1 MLFNSYEFIFIFLPV
16 TLLGYFLIA
25 KKNIRLSNVWLTL
38 ASFFFYG
45 WWDIRFV
52 PILTASI
59 LWNFFLGIAIGKA
72 RQGKAR
78 QIVLCIAIAVNLAL
92 LCYFKYTDFFIKSI
106 NKIAHT
112 DWNLLNIVL
121 PLGISF
127 WTFTQTAYLVDVY
140 REKTEPC
147 NFLDYVLFVMIF
159 PHLISGPIINH
170 SEMIPQ
176 FNEKKRHKLNL
187 YYFSRGLMFF
197 LFGLFKKV
205 VIADSLAPIVDE
217 YFRMGDSLSMLGAWI
232 GVFAYT
238 FQLYFDFSGYSE
250 MALGLGKMLNIDFP
264 INFDSPYKSKS
275 PIEFWQRWHMTLGS
289 WIRDYLYIP
298 LGGNRKGQ
306 VRKMLNLFI
315 SMTLSG
321 FWHGAGLKYIV
332 WGIWHGLLLVVNHSW
347 RYFAKPKN
355 IKIPSFVAKF
365 MTFAAITAGWVI
377 FRGGVKRGLKIMLKM
392 FDVSSIFAMS
402 ISASQILTVLML
414 ILLSITVFLMP
425 NVIEIVNGRFKTNK
439 KWILVAVLLTDT
451 CLLFLSRNSVFLYF
465 DF

>member
-1 MLFNSYEFIFIFLPV
+1 MLFNSYEFIFFFLPV

-25 KKNIRLSNVWLTL
+25 KKSVKLSNVWLTL

-45 WWDIRFV
+45 WWNIRFV
-52 PILTASI
+52 PILSASI
-59 LWNFFLGIAIGKA
+59 LWNFIFGHLIHKS
-72 RQGKAR
+72 KNKKL
-78 QIVLCIAIAVNLAL
+78 VLFIAIAVNIAL
-92 LCYFKYTDFFIKSI
+92 LGYFKYTDFFIDSI
-106 NKIAHT
+106 NRFAHT

-140 REKTEPC
+140 RGKTEPC

-176 FNEKKRHKLNL
+176 FNEKERHKFNL
-187 YYFSRGLMFF
+187 DNFTLGLMFF

-205 VIADSLAPIVDE
+205 VIADSLAPIVDQ
-217 YFRMGDSLSMLGAWI
+217 YFGGADALSVWGAWI

-250 MALGLGKMLNIDFP
+250 MALGLGKMINIDFP

-315 SMTLSG
+315 AMTLSG

-332 WGIWHGLLLVVNHSW
+332 WGIWHGFLLVVNHSW
-347 RYFAKPKN
+347 RYFAKPRN

-377 FRGGVKRGLKIMLKM
+377 FRGGVKRGLKIMTKM
-392 FDVSSIFAMS
+392 FNIESIFT
-402 ISASQILTVLML
+402 ASVSGNQIFTILIL
-414 ILLSITVFLMP
+414 ILLSVTVFIMP
-425 NVIEIVNGRFKTNK
+425 NVIEVLNGRFKTSK
-439 KWILVAVLLTDT
+439 RWILVAVLLTDI
-451 CLLFLSRNSVFLYF
+451 CILCISRNSVFLYF

>member
-1 MLFNSYEFIFIFLPV
+1 MLFNSYEFIFIFLPI
-16 TLLGYFLIA
+16 TLFGYFLIS
-25 KKNIRLSNVWLTL
+25 KKSITFSNAWLAA

-45 WWDIRFV
+45 YWDIRFV
-52 PILTASI
+52 PLLAGSI
-59 LWNFFLGIAIGKA
+59 LWNFLSGIVIDKA
-72 RQGKAR
+72 KNKK
-78 QIVLCIAIAVNLAL
+78 IILFIAIAINIAL

-127 WTFTQTAYLVDVY
+127 WTFTQTAYLIDVY
-140 REKTEPC
+140 RGNTKPC
-147 NFLDYVLFVMIF
+147 SFVDYVLFVMIF

-176 FNEKKRHKLNL
+176 FNETERHKLNL
-187 YYFSRGLMFF
+187 DNFTQGLMFF

-205 VIADSLAPIVDE
+205 VIADSLAPVVDE
-217 YFRMGDSLSMLGAWI
+217 YFESAEFLSILGAWI

-250 MALGLGKMLNIDFP
+250 MAVGLGKMLNIDFP

-275 PIEFWQRWHMTLGS
+275 PIEFWRRWHMTLGS

-306 VRKMLNLFI
+306 ARKMLNLFI
-315 SMTLSG
+315 AMTISG
-321 FWHGAGLKYIV
+321 FWHGAGLKYIL
-332 WGIWHGLLLVVNHSW
+332 WGMWHGVLLVINHTW
-347 RYFAKPKN
+347 KYFSKPRN
-355 IKIPSFVAKF
+355 LKF
-365 MTFAAITAGWVI
+365 PKLLSSILTFACVMVGWIV
-377 FRGGVKRGLKIMLKM
+377 FRGGVKRGLKIMSKM
-392 FDVSSIFAMS
+392 IDIYS
-402 ISASQILTVLML
+402 ISNMAISANQIFIILML
-414 ILLSITVFLMP
+414 IILAVIVFLMP
-425 NVIEIVNGRFKTNK
+425 NVIEIVNNRFKKNK
-439 KWILVAVLLTDT
+439 KWILFAAIITDI
-451 CLLFLSRNSVFLYF
+451 CIIFLSRNSVFLYF

>member
-1 MLFNSYEFIFIFLPV
+1 MLFNSYEFIFIFLPI
-16 TLLGYFLIA
+16 TLFGYFLIS
-25 KKNIRLSNVWLTL
+25 KKSITFSNVWLAA

-45 WWDIRFV
+45 YWDIRFV
-52 PILTASI
+52 PILAGSI
-59 LWNFFLGIAIGKA
+59 LWNFLSGIIIDRAKN
-72 RQGKAR
+72 KK
-78 QIVLCIAIAVNLAL
+78 LMLFIAIAANIAL

-127 WTFTQTAYLVDVY
+127 WTFTQTAYLIDVY
-140 REKTEPC
+140 RGNTKPC
-147 NFLDYVLFVMIF
+147 SFVDYVLFVMIF

-176 FNEKKRHKLNL
+176 FNESERHKLNL
-187 YYFSRGLMFF
+187 DNFTHGLMFF
-197 LFGLFKKV
+197 IFGLFKKV
-205 VIADSLAPIVDE
+205 VIADSLAPVVDE
-217 YFRMGDSLSMLGAWI
+217 YFNSSTLSILGAWI

-306 VRKMLNLFI
+306 VRKMMNLFI
-315 SMTLSG
+315 AMTLSG

-332 WGIWHGLLLVVNHSW
+332 WGIWHGLLLVINHTW
-347 RYFAKPKN
+347 RFYTKTHN
-355 IKIPSFVAKF
+355 IKLPKTLSGII
-365 MTFAAITAGWVI
+365 TFASVTLGWIIFKAGGIRSAFTIMKKLVDISSIQSITISQDQSWILLALLILGVII
-377 FRGGVKRGLKIMLKM
+377 FR
-392 FDVSSIFAMS
+392 
-402 ISASQILTVLML
+402 
-414 ILLSITVFLMP
+414 MP
-425 NVIEIVNGRFKTNK
+425 NTIELIKKHFKTNIR
-439 KWILVAVLLTDT
+439 WILIAVFLTTT
-451 CLLFLSRNSVFLYF
+451 CIYFLNKNSVFLYF